1 MLIVFKPSA
10 EVVNVVVIDTDG
22 PPVFVTNQ
30 RYLSLGLDSS
40 VVAEGFR
47 NFNMT

>member
-1 MLIVFKPSA
+1 MLIAFKPSA
-10 EVVNVVVIDTDG
+10 EVVNVVVISTES
-22 PPVFVTNQ
+22 PPIFVTNK